1 MDGHWCLCKKPLR
14 EAAGRAFFASSLS
27 AVLDLEIWKKSVIGF
42 CRNGAMPS
50 MFQEK
55 MRNVFESR
63 GGRGVGDAGVL
74 GGAVCPGD
82 AAVFVASLR
91 RFEGG
96 GLISRFI
103 VL

>member
-1 MDGHWCLCKKPLR
+1 MDGHWCLCRNPLR
-14 EAAGRAFFASSLS
+14 EAADRAFFASSLI
-27 AVLDLEIWKKSVIGF
+27 AVLDLGMKNSVIGF

-74 GGAVCPGD
+74 EGAVCPGD
-82 AAVFVASLR
+82 AAVFVATLR

-96 GLISRFI
+96 GLISRFMA
-103 VL
+103 L

>member
-1 MDGHWCLCKKPLR
+1 MDGHWCLCRKPLR

-27 AVLDLEIWKKSVIGF
+27 AVLDLGMKNSVIGF
-42 CRNGAMPS
+42 CRNGTMPS
-50 MFQEK
+50 IFQEK

-63 GGRGVGDAGVL
+63 GERGVGDAGVL
-74 GGAVCPGD
+74 GGAVCLGD
-82 AAVFVASLR
+82 AAVFVATLR

-96 GLISRFI
+96 GLISRFM

>member
-1 MDGHWCLCKKPLR
+1 MDGHWCLCRKPLR

-27 AVLDLEIWKKSVIGF
+27 AVLDLGIRNHVIGF

-55 MRNVFESR
+55 MRIVFESR

-82 AAVFVASLR
+82 AAVFVATLR

-96 GLISRFI
+96 GLISRSI